1 MLVCLRLWM
10 LVRRRVPPRGASPRL
25 PGLARSIEPPEDGW
39 RLKLRW
45 WHLRG
50 RLACARLLPPVHR
63 IVERWWR
70 WWWMGWMRR
79 LPMPGDKRRRWWW
92 GPPHARVGLLLLL
105 LEERIR
111 RRGALRE
118 LTLRLALCTRELRIE
133 RRNLRGQSEEASD
146 PPEGVRRG
154 LLLLLLPRH
163 ARCWCG
169 GGSWPWPS
177 GAASAGRLVRVR
189 CWRGVGLEDRA
200 TTVCMGKGKGKSV
213 RPCGVV
219 IPDEY

>member
-1 MLVCLRLWM
+1 MLVLVLVLVWLLVLWM

-25 PGLARSIEPPEDGW
+25 PGLARAIEPPENGW
-39 RLKLRW
+39 RLELRW

-63 IVERWWR
+63 IVERWW

-79 LPMPGDKRRRWWW
+79 LPMPGDKRWWWW
-92 GPPHARVGLLLLL
+92 GPPHARVGLLLL

-133 RRNLRGQSEEASD
+133 RRNLRGQSKEASN
-146 PPEGVRRG
+146 PSEGIRGG
-154 LLLLLLPRH
+154 LLLLRRH
-163 ARCWCG
+163 ARCW
-169 GGSWPWPS
+169 GSSRTWPS
-177 GAASAGRLVRVR
+177 GAGRLVRVR
-189 CWRGVGLEDRA
+189 RRVGLEDRA
-200 TTVCMGKGKGKSV
+200 TTRKANLLD
-213 RPCGVV
+213 PAA
-219 IPDEY
+219 